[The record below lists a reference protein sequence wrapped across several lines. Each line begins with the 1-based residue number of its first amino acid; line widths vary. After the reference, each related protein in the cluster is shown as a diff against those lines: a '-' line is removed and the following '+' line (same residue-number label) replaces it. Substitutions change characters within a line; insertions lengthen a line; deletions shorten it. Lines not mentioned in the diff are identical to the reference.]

1 MRRTLLLQSIGDA
14 EKDLTANDMH
24 GVEQSMKIE
33 LSKLHTEID
42 TSVRKVCA
50 EFDDEYWDECDEKAR
65 FPEEFYRTMAE
76 AGWLG
81 ITMPEELG
89 GAGLGVTEAAIMMH
103 AVASSGGGQAAAS
116 SIHINLFGPHAIV
129 VHGSPEQKQR
139 WLTPLIKGEEKA
151 CFGVTEPDAGLDTT
165 SIKTFAKK
173 VEGGYCVSGRKMWT
187 STGQEAHKIVLLT
200 RTTPKSEC
208 KRPTDGMTL
217 FYTDLD
223 RSQIEVRRIKKLGRN
238 AVDSNATFIDDYFIP
253 EDDRI
258 GEEGKGFYYLLD
270 SLNPERIL
278 VGIEAIG
285 IGRDAL
291 QRAAKYAGE
300 RVVFGRP
307 IGMNQGIQH
316 PLAEAWTYLESA
328 YWMCMRAAY
337 LYDSGQPCGAEAN
350 AAKFL
355 SARAGFEAA
364 TKAVLTH
371 GGMGYAREYKVER
384 LFRESVLPRIAP
396 VTEQMIL
403 SFIGERV
410 LDLPKSY

>member
-1 MRRTLLLQSIGDA
+1 
-14 EKDLTANDMH
+14 
-24 GVEQSMKIE
+24 MKIE
-33 LSKLHTEID
+33 LSKLHAEID

-173 VEGGYCVSGRKMWT
+173 VEGGYRVSGRKMWT

-253 EDDRI
+253 EGDRI

>member
-1 MRRTLLLQSIGDA
+1 MDINLS
-14 EKDLTANDMH
+14 DLH
-24 GVEQSMKIE
+24 K
-33 LSKLHTEID
+33 EID
-42 TSVRKVCA
+42 ESVRKICS
-50 EFDDEYWDECDEKAR
+50 EFSDDYWMECDEEAR
-65 FPEEFYRTMAE
+65 FPEEFYNAMAKS
-76 AGWLG
+76 GWLG

-103 AVASSGGGQAAAS
+103 AVAASGGGQSAAS
-116 SIHINLFGPHAIV
+116 AIHINLFGPHSIV
-129 VHGSPEQKQR
+129 VHGSEEQKKR
-139 WLTPLIKGEEKA
+139 WLVPLIKGEEKA

-173 VEGGYCVSGRKMWT
+173 VDGGYIVNGRKMWT

-200 RTTPKSEC
+200 RTTPKEEC

-217 FYTDLD
+217 FYADLD
-223 RSQIEVRRIKKLGRN
+223 RTKIEVRRIKKMGRN
-238 AVDSNATFIDDYFIP
+238 AVDSNATYIDDYFIP
-253 EDDRI
+253 ECDRI

-270 SLNPERIL
+270 SLNPERVL

-285 IGRDAL
+285 IGRSAL
-291 QRAAKYAGE
+291 DKAAKYAQE

-307 IGMNQGIQH
+307 IGQNQGIQH

-328 YWMCMRAAY
+328 YWMCLRAAD
-337 LYDSGQPCGAEAN
+337 LYDKGLPCAAEAN

-355 SARAGFEAA
+355 SARAAFDTC

-371 GGMGYAREYKVER
+371 GGMGYTREYHVER
-384 LFRESVLPRIAP
+384 LLRESVLPRIAP

-403 SFIGERV
+403 SFIGEKV
-410 LDLPKSY
+410 LGMPKSY

>member
-1 MRRTLLLQSIGDA
+1 
-14 EKDLTANDMH
+14 
-24 GVEQSMKIE
+24 
-33 LSKLHTEID
+33 
-42 TSVRKVCA
+42 VRKVCT
-50 EFDDEYWDECDEKAR
+50 EFTDDYWHECDENAR
-65 FPEEFYRTMAE
+65 FPEEFYKAMAA

-103 AVASSGGGQAAAS
+103 TVASCGGGQAAAS

-129 VHGSPEQKQR
+129 VHGTPEQKKR
-139 WLTPLIKGEEKA
+139 WLTPLIKGEQKA

-173 VEGGYCVSGRKMWT
+173 VEGGYRVSGRKMWT

-200 RTTPKSEC
+200 RTTAKSEG

-223 RSQIEVRRIKKLGRN
+223 RSKIEVRRIKKLGRN
-238 AVDSNATFIDDYFIP
+238 AVDSNATFIDDYFVP
-253 EDDRI
+253 EEDRI

-278 VGIEAIG
+278 VGVEAIG

-291 QRAAKYAGE
+291 QRAAKYARD

-307 IGMNQGIQH
+307 IGKNQGIQH
-316 PLAEAWTYLESA
+316 PLAEAWMNLESA
-328 YWMCMRAAY
+328 FWMCMRASY
-337 LYDSGQPCGAEAN
+337 LYDKGLPCGAEAN

-355 SARAGFEAA
+355 SARASFDAT

-371 GGMGYAREYKVER
+371 GGMGYAREFQVER
-384 LFRESVLPRIAP
+384 LFRESMLPRIAP

-403 SFIGERV
+403 SFIAEKV